1 MLAPVE
7 TTNLADDEQDVSII
21 KSTENI
27 SKGDNM
33 ENRMRIN
40 NESKIIVFNLDLVKI
55 TKLGKFCEM

>member
-40 NESKIIVFNLDLVKI
+40 NESKIIVFNLDLVRSQS
-55 TKLGKFCEM
+55 